1 MTGVMKGG
9 MRLDGLFTVSP
20 VFLTVSL
27 VFLAS
32 CAVGSMG
39 GERDD
44 AVAYT
49 VLERNPLVFL
59 RTDSVALVIEV
70 PLMGSVEVFLDQRAT
85 LGLAFEPHEDGVQV
99 TAEVREFSGRITSP
113 FGAPVTVSE
122 SDVEGVLVFTVDRRG
137 RARVVSTPEVSGA
150 VAAIFSG
157 DVLAHELLP
166 LLPPGDVSVGT
177 SWTDTIRYA
186 GGSDIGGS
194 DMSLDVTW
202 VGTSTLMG
210 DTTVAGTVFTLVR
223 TSADIAIAGDLV
235 IGGTTVR
242 REVAGPET
250 GFYLWDASRKTVV
263 LYEVTRDL
271 VGEVE
276 ADIAPLPLRVS
287 ARQHSVLK
295 LLDG

>member
-1 MTGVMKGG
+1 M
-9 MRLDGLFTVSP
+9 
-20 VFLTVSL
+20 SL
-27 VFLAS
+27 
-32 CAVGSMG
+32 GD
-39 GERDD
+39 RDD
-44 AVAYT
+44 AVVSRQADQPFALT
-49 VLERNPLVFL
+49 N
-59 RTDSVALVIEV
+59 LVIEV
-70 PLMGSVEVFLDQRAT
+70 PLMGSVEVLVGQRAT

-113 FGAPVTVSE
+113 FGAPMTVSE

-137 RARVVSTPEVSGA
+137 RARVVSKPQVSGA
-150 VAAIFSG
+150 AASIFSG

-223 TSADIAIAGDLV
+223 TSAEIAIAGDLV
-235 IGGTTVR
+235 MGGTKVR
-242 REVAGPET
+242 RKVAGPET
-250 GFYLWDASRKTVV
+250 GFYLWDASRKAVV

>member
-32 CAVGSMG
+32 CAVGSSG
-39 GERDD
+39 GGRDD

-49 VLERNPLVFL
+49 VLERSPLVFS
-59 RTDSVALVIEV
+59 RTDSMALVIEV
-70 PLMGSVEVFLDQRAT
+70 PLMGSVEVLLGQRAT
-85 LGLAFEPHEDGVQV
+85 LGLAFEPHEDGVRV

-113 FGAPVTVSE
+113 FGAPVTASE

-150 VAAIFSG
+150 AAAIFSG

-186 GGSDIGGS
+186 GGSD
-194 DMSLDVTW
+194 MSLDVTW
-202 VGTSTLMG
+202 IGTSTLMG
-210 DTTVAGTVFTLVR
+210 DTTVAGTVLTLVR
-223 TSADIAIAGDLV
+223 TSAEIAIAGDLV
-235 IGGTTVR
+235 MDGTKVR